1 MKTFYFLIIGLL
13 FSVLKTNAAIPDDHV
28 YTLGQPYEF
37 TGSNFINIGTSADYE
52 PGTGSFSVMFS
63 MIAKKGSATTQIIAA
78 KGNAGSTVSG
88 WMAILGEGYLG
99 FRVCGTNTTGNYR
112 ASARI
117 PFPDSYLHKLMYVS
131 AVVDRTTGKVELY
144 LNGSKN
150 GVQYTGF
157 GPTGNL
163 IDANQNI
170 SSASPL
176 YLGQR
181 SDEGAKFTGRIEDF
195 AIYKRALSIS
205 EIQSVMPEGLL
216 AVNING
222 IENFVFNPHQ
232 YTYNLSSTINVED
245 LSFNCTFVGD
255 VTVTLNNDTLKSEE
269 NSKLITLN
277 PDEEKTLIL
286 TVKKN
291 ATNTTESYKFN
302 IKRTQQYLKKV
313 TVFER
318 NKEGYHTY
326 RIPAIIRA
334 PNGDL
339 LAFCEGR
346 KNGSGDAGD
355 IDLVM
360 KRSTD
365 NGHTWS
371 AVRMLVDFKQLLSP
385 DSKTYGSL
393 YGDYTVG
400 NMAPVVDM
408 MDPEHPNGRIVMPFN
423 TNGAE
428 AEGTVMG
435 GTGVREIWVT
445 TSDDNGYTWST
456 PKNITTSVSKPNEP
470 NFNPAYNFAE
480 DWRWYAVTPGHAIQL
495 KKSKYAGRLVFA
507 ANHSAGA
514 TGGTYF
520 SHCFYSD
527 DHGKT
532 WKLGNNVGAKTN
544 EAIAAELSNGNV
556 MINMRN
562 YDGTGRRAVA
572 TSYDGGE
579 TWQNLFRDPQLPE
592 PVCQGTILYNDSAR
606 VLHFANPASTSGRNN
621 LTIRTSFDDGKTWAY
636 KRTVEL
642 SDGAY
647 SDLVLQS
654 DQKIG
659 LLYET
664 SGYSLINYAI
674 VNNEWIMGGEKTS
687 SATGTGTQSNRLS
700 KLVLSGNIKNFSFN
714 PDIYSYTLSADYAT
728 PSITITPSAMAGS
741 IFVNG
746 KIVTSGSSTTPI
758 SLTPG
763 TEEFINITVTE
774 TDKKPSNYIF
784 RITREPSNTRISNKK
799 KNSLSCFPNPSKGII
814 YYHLPGNEQ
823 TEISVLSICGKNMPF
838 SKTDT
843 QIDLSLL
850 ENGTYVLQFK
860 TVSGSFNQIVS
871 LHK

>member
-1 MKTFYFLIIGLL
+1 MKTTLTFLLSFVVFCTMYALQPAG
-13 FSVLKTNAAIPDDHV
+13 FV
-28 YTLGQPYEF
+28 YTTDQPHEC
-37 TGSNFINIGTSADYE
+37 TGCNLINAGTSVEYE
-52 PGTGSFSVMFS
+52 PC
-63 MIAKKGSATTQIIAA
+63 
-78 KGNAGSTVSG
+78 
-88 WMAILGEGYLG
+88 E
-99 FRVCGTNTTGNYR
+99 VC
-112 ASARI
+112 
-117 PFPDSYLHKLMYVS
+117 
-131 AVVDRTTGKVELY
+131 
-144 LNGSKN
+144 
-150 GVQYTGF
+150 
-157 GPTGNL
+157 
-163 IDANQNI
+163 
-170 SSASPL
+170 
-176 YLGQR
+176 
-181 SDEGAKFTGRIEDF
+181 KFTVLTESF
-195 AIYKRALSIS
+195 ANDKRALSIS

-216 AVNING
+216 SVNILG
-222 IENFVFNPHQ
+222 IENFVFNLHQ
-232 YTYNLSSTINVED
+232 YTYNLSSTINVEN
-245 LSFNCTFVGD
+245 LRFNCTFVGD
-255 VTVTLNNDTLKSEE
+255 VTTTLNNDTLKSEE
-269 NSKLITLN
+269 NSNPISLN
-277 PDEEKTLIL
+277 PNEEKTLTL

-291 ATNTTESYKFN
+291 ATNTTESYNFH
-302 IKRTQQYLKKV
+302 ITRTQQYLKKV

-318 NKEGYHTY
+318 NQEGYHTY

-385 DSKTYGSL
+385 DGKTYGSL

-408 MDPEHPNGRIVMPFN
+408 MNPEHPNGRIVMPFN

-435 GTGVREIWVT
+435 GKGVREIWVT

-470 NFNPAYNFAE
+470 DFNPAYNFPE

-495 KKSKYAGRLVFA
+495 KNSKYAGRLVFA

-527 DHGKT
+527 DHGNT
-532 WKLGNNVGAKTN
+532 WKLGNDVGAKTN

-572 TSYDGGE
+572 TSSDGGE

-621 LTIRTSFDDGKTWAY
+621 LTIRTSFDDGTTWAY

-687 SATGTGTQSNRLS
+687 STTGTGTQSNQLTNIQ
-700 KLVLSGNIKNFSFN
+700 LSGNIEDFVFN
-714 PDIYSYTLSADYAT
+714 PDTYTYTLHADYAT
-728 PSITITPSAMAGS
+728 SSITITPFALAGS

-746 KIVTSGSSTTPI
+746 RIVTSGTSSTPI
-758 SLTPG
+758 NLTPG
-763 TEEFINITVTE
+763 TQEFINITVTE
-774 TDKKPSNYIF
+774 TDKIPSNYSI
-784 RITREPSNTRISNKK
+784 RITRESSNTEINTNEMNSIS
-799 KNSLSCFPNPSKGII
+799 CYPNPCKGII
-814 YYHLPGNEQ
+814 NYQLPENDK
-823 TEISVLSICGKNMPF
+823 TEISVLSICGKNMTF

-850 ENGTYVLQFK
+850 ENGIYVLNFK
-860 TVSGSFNQIVS
+860 TTSSSYKQIVS
-871 LHK
+871 LNK